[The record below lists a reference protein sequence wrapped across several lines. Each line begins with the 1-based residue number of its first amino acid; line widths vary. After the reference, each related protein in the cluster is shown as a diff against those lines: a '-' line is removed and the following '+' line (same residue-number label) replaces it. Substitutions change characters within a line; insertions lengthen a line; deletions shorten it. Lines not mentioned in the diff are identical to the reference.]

1 MTSYQVPQITAHELD
16 YMRDKTFV
24 WQIDAPP
31 EQLSDEDMQ
40 VLSVDGTLTLKR
52 DVNII
57 RCIADLKA
65 KVRLTS
71 DRTLETYDA
80 DLDLQFEEGL
90 EVVKHHNVLDD
101 AEYASDDVMERV
113 GPEETIDL
121 LELLRQYLILSLPM
135 QKLESENC
143 YNEELSQYAQDP
155 SALETETE
163 TEMDPAWQAIR
174 ETVKSWEQP
183 SEN

>member
-24 WQIDAPP
+24 WQVDAPP
-31 EQLSDEDMQ
+31 EQLSDQDMQ
-40 VLSVDGTLTLKR
+40 VLSVGGTLTLKR

-57 RCIADLKA
+57 RCIGDLQA
-65 KVRLTS
+65 KVRLIS
-71 DRTLETYDA
+71 DRTLQTYDT
-80 DLDLQFEEGL
+80 DIDLQFEEGI
-90 EVVKHHNVLDD
+90 EVVQHKHIALDEAD
-101 AEYASDDVMERV
+101 YASDDVMDQV
-113 GPEETIDL
+113 DPEESIDL

-143 YNEELSQYAQDP
+143 YNEELSQYAQD
-155 SALETETE
+155 SSTLETDTDV
-163 TEMDPAWQAIR
+163 DPAWQAIR

>member
-1 MTSYQVPQITAHELD
+1 MTSYQAPQITAHELD

-31 EQLSDEDMQ
+31 EQLSDEDMHVLQ
-40 VLSVDGTLTLKR
+40 VEGTLTLKR

-57 RCIADLKA
+57 RCLGDLQA
-65 KVRLTS
+65 TVRLTS
-71 DRTLETYDA
+71 DRTLKSYET
-80 DLDLQFEEGL
+80 DLDLQFEEGI
-90 EVVKHHNVLDD
+90 EVVKHHSAVTE

-113 GPEETIDL
+113 GPEDVIDL

-143 YNEELSQYAQDP
+143 YNEELSRYAQDA
-155 SALETETE
+155 SALDTETDL
-163 TEMDPAWQAIR
+163 DPAWQAIR

>member
-1 MTSYQVPQITAHELD
+1 MTSYQVPHITAHELD

-24 WQIDAPP
+24 WQVDAPP
-31 EQLSDEDMQ
+31 EQLSDQDMQ
-40 VLSVDGTLTLKR
+40 VLNIGGTLTLKR

-57 RCIADLKA
+57 RCTGNLQA

-71 DRTLETYDA
+71 DRTLQTYDA
-80 DLDLQFEEGL
+80 DLDLQFEEGI
-90 EVVKHHNVLDD
+90 EIVKHKHAALNEADR
-101 AEYASDDVMERV
+101 ASDDVMDHV
-113 GPEETIDL
+113 DPEENIDL

-143 YNEELSQYAQDP
+143 YNEELSQYAQDS
-155 SALETETE
+155 SALETDTDV
-163 TEMDPAWQAIR
+163 DPAWQAIR
-174 ETVKSWEQP
+174 KTVKSWEPP

>member
-24 WQIDAPP
+24 WQVDAPP
-31 EQLSDEDMQ
+31 EQLSDQDMQ
-40 VLSVDGTLTLKR
+40 VLNIGGTLTLKR

-57 RCIADLKA
+57 RCTGNLQA

-71 DRTLETYDA
+71 DRTLQTYDA
-80 DLDLQFEEGL
+80 DLDLQFEEGI
-90 EVVKHHNVLDD
+90 EIVKHKHAALNEADR
-101 AEYASDDVMERV
+101 ASDDVMDHV
-113 GPEETIDL
+113 DPEENIDL

-143 YNEELSQYAQDP
+143 YNEELSQYAQDS
-155 SALETETE
+155 SALETDTDV
-163 TEMDPAWQAIR
+163 DPAWQAIR
-174 ETVKSWEQP
+174 KTVKSWEPP